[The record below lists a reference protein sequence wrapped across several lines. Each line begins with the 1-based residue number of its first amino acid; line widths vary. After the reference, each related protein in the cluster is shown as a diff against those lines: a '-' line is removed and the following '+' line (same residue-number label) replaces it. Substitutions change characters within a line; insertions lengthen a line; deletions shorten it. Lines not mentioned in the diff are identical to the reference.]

1 MLSYDVEAPQITEQ
15 MRKLDNFAA
24 VAKSEYVP
32 AMNAAIAL
40 SVLDIRAK
48 APTLSGNLASSVG
61 GSVKYAAGDEVR
73 GVMTADARGANGFPY
88 GYALNVSSK
97 YRYAG
102 GRKKTKGWMRNVI
115 FRKKAEVMALF
126 ISATSRIVSKLAVGG
141 DGG

>member
-1 MLSYDVEAPQITEQ
+1 MISATVEAPQITEQ

-24 VAKSEYVP
+24 VAKGEFVP

-40 SVLDIRAK
+40 SVTDIRDK
-48 APTLSGNLASSVG
+48 APVMSGALQSSVG
-61 GSVKYAAGDEVR
+61 GTVKFAAGDEVR

-102 GRKKTKGWMRNVI
+102 RRKKTKGWMRNVI
-115 FRKKAEVMALF
+115 FRKRKEVYALF
-126 ISATSRIVSKLAVGG
+126 AAATERIVNKLAVSG
-141 DGG
+141 DGE

>member
-1 MLSYDVEAPQITEQ
+1 MVSYDVQAPEINEQ
-15 MRKLDNFAA
+15 MRKLENFAA
-24 VAKSEYVP
+24 VAKGEYVP
-32 AMNAAIAL
+32 AMKAAIAL
-40 SVLDIRAK
+40 SITDIRGK
-48 APTLSGNLASSVG
+48 APVLSGTLQASVG
-61 GSVKYAAGDEVR
+61 GSVKFAAGDEVR

-141 DGG
+141 DGE

>member
-1 MLSYDVEAPQITEQ
+1 MSYDVQAPQITEQ
-15 MRKLDNFAA
+15 MRKLENFAA
-24 VAKSEYVP
+24 IAKSEYVP

-40 SVLDIRAK
+40 SVLDIKAK
-48 APTLSGNLASSVG
+48 APVLSGGLQSSVG
-61 GSVKYAAGDEVR
+61 GTVKYAAGDEVR

-102 GRKKTKGWMRNVI
+102 ARKKTKGWMRNVI

-141 DGG
+141 NGE